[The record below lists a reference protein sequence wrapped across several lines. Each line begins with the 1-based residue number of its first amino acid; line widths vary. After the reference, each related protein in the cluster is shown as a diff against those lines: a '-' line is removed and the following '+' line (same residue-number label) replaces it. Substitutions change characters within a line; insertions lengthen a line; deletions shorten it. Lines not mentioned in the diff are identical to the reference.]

1 MDIISRISEG
11 SNEAEKQIRED
22 LNETKQVSNLSDIFS
37 DNSLG
42 DTVPPKRKSS
52 EYLKS
57 STGWVYACVNAIAD
71 EVAMINLRLYKY
83 AGKDVQEIASHPIL
97 DVLYRANEFMTKFDL
112 FWLVSQY
119 LELTGEAPLFIS
131 YNGLKPD
138 KIILLRPDRL
148 QIIPGTTGEIIKGYK
163 YSTDGRNSIN
173 LEPHEVVFLR
183 NPDPDTP
190 FRGKGTLSAAARS
203 ADIDEY
209 SEEYNKRF
217 FYNSARPDAVLQ
229 TAQKLT
235 KDQLERTE
243 KKFKQKFQGL
253 DNSHKLLILQGGLEY
268 KPMSLTQKD
277 MDFMEQQRF
286 SRDKIL
292 GIFRVPR
299 TALGITDDVN
309 RANAEATDYIFAKRK
324 IKPVMQRITEQLNE
338 FFVPLFANSEN
349 MFLDYDDPVPEAL
362 DQKLLLYGNGLQ
374 NGWLSINEVRSM
386 QGLPPAGDEADKL
399 RVPLN
404 FQPIDSDF
412 FSPSDPSQNHI
423 SKNSINARDKTKLK
437 ALKLKSE
444 VKKQLTDVV
453 AALLSTSKK
462 GKQVKRKEQQISD
475 EEKPMLV
482 FQTQQLSVGEASVP
496 AYRRKMDRIFNSQ
509 RKRILDEMPTKAVK
523 GKKALDPKKFKLD
536 PEQEADLFASLLD
549 GITLEIIKDQ
559 SELAYRFIGL
569 EGKLTIANDAVKNF
583 ITHQVKKIIKDATK
597 DTNDKLASAIINGL
611 DKEESVPQIR
621 KRVGDL
627 FDDMK
632 KYRSERIA
640 RTETLR
646 ASNFAATESYKE
658 SGFVKKLRWLTALDD
673 RTCEWCGPM
682 NGKTIGIGDNFF
694 DKGDSFR
701 GRDGGVLDLD
711 YDSVEFPPLHVNCR
725 CTTIPIIQR
734 SFSPAEVS
742 EMKKRLETLEEENKK
757 LAKDNQDL
765 SENQNQID
773 EIKKTLDELN
783 NANNQGENW
792 KTKRRYSAL

>member
-1 MDIISRISEG
+1 MDITSRISEE

-22 LNETKQVSNLSDIFS
+22 LSEAKQVSNLSDLFS
-37 DNSLG
+37 DNSLSG
-42 DTVPPKRKSS
+42 SIPPKKKSS
-52 EYLKS
+52 DYLKS

-71 EVAMINLRLYKY
+71 EVAMINLKLFQYK
-83 AGKDVQEIASHPIL
+83 GNEVQEIASHPIL

-112 FWLVSQY
+112 MWLTSQY
-119 LELTGEAPLFIS
+119 LELTGEAPWFVS
-131 YNGLKPD
+131 YNGIKPD

-148 QIIPGTTGEIIKGYK
+148 EIIPGKTGNIIDGYK
-163 YSTDGRNSIN
+163 YFVDNRKFIN
-173 LEPHEVVFLR
+173 LESREVVFLR
-183 NPDPDTP
+183 QPDPDTP

-229 TAQKLT
+229 TTQKLT

-253 DNSHKLLILQGGLEY
+253 DNAHKLLILQGGLEY

-277 MDFMEQQRF
+277 MDFMEQQKF

-338 FFVPLFANSEN
+338 FFVPMFPNSEN
-349 MFLDYDDPVPEAL
+349 LFLDYDDPVPEAI
-362 DQKLLLYGNGLQ
+362 DQKLSLYANALQ
-374 NGWLSINEVRSM
+374 NGWMTINEVRSM
-386 QGLPPAGDEADKL
+386 QGLEPTGEEGDKL
-399 RVPLN
+399 RVPLS

-412 FSPSDPSQNHI
+412 FGSSEPTQNHI
-423 SKNSINARDKTKLK
+423 SKHSIASRDSLVIKSKKFK
-437 ALKLKSE
+437 AE
-444 VKKQLTDVV
+444 VEKQLEHLIESVMR
-453 AALLSTSKK
+453 SKQTGK
-462 GKQVKRKEQQISD
+462 GLKKKEQQLSD
-475 EEKPMLV
+475 EEKPLLV
-482 FQTQQLSVGEASVP
+482 FQTQQLAVGDAYVP
-496 AYRRKMDRIFNSQ
+496 TYRRKLDRMFNSQ
-509 RKRILDEMPTKAVK
+509 RKRVLDEMPVK
-523 GKKALDPKKFKLD
+523 GMANKKALDPKKFKLNPD
-536 PEQEADLFASLLD
+536 DEVDLFSSLLD

-569 EGKLTIANDAVKNF
+569 EGKLTIANNAVKNF
-583 ITHQVKKIIKDATK
+583 IEKQVAKIIKDATK
-597 DTNDKLASAIINGL
+597 ETNDKLASAIINGL
-611 DKEESVPQIR
+611 DKEESIPQIR
-621 KRVGDL
+621 KRVDNL

-682 NGKTIGIGDNFF
+682 NGKTIGVDENFF

-701 GRDGGVLDLD
+701 GRDGGNLDLD
-711 YDSVEFPPLHVNCR
+711 YGSVEFPPLHVNCR

-742 EMKKRLETLEEENKK
+742 EMKKKLESLEAENKQ
-757 LAKDNQDL
+757 LAKDNEGL
-765 SENQNQID
+765 IENTKQIE

-783 NANNQGENW
+783 NENNDRPNQ
-792 KTKRRYSAL
+792 